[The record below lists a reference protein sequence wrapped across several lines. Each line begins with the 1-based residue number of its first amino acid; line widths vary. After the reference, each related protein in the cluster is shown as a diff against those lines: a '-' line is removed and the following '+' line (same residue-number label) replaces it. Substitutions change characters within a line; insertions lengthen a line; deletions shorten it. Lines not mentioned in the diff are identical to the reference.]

1 MDYTEIEQRE
11 TEFDELEDSSDD
23 DYDDDYDD
31 DEDGPEETDDDPSI
45 SPSDGKDLFNNEIY
59 SGCKVILVDKC
70 NNTKIDY
77 GINTKMEQ
85 MINNKET
92 YTVDRVTMFKGVMIC
107 GSTWH
112 SKDLIVIDET
122 KKETSTP
129 FLFDIKDLVT

>member
-1 MDYTEIEQRE
+1 MDDTEQRGDYE
-11 TEFDELEDSSDD
+11 DEEELEDEIEYWDED
-23 DYDDDYDD
+23 EDED
-31 DEDGPEETDDDPSI
+31 DEEQTDDPSS
-45 SPSDGKDLFNNEIY
+45 SPSSDGKDVFNNEIY

-107 GSTWH
+107 GFTWH